1 MKKIFDKVN
10 ETGTMLVEAMAM
22 LGLIAMVTP
31 ILYKKAAERTTEL
44 QDINASNQ
52 LRVLADAMDA
62 YIKDNFTRI
71 TDGEKVV
78 NGCNV
83 NSVDYA
89 GFTDDTSVRFD
100 ISHLC
105 EYLPY
110 GFLKDG
116 KTQDSKLFSSS
127 ETDNNSF
134 QVVLRKTTGTETDEE
149 GNWYFEDTYNIDYIW
164 RLGYGLM
171 GVRVMVTCGGPNIWV
186 DTFEKTVHGYWG
198 GDEAI
203 AYLTNDCCEKIE
215 NIFGENAAEAIYND
229 RV

>member
-110 GFLKDG
+110 GF
-116 KTQDSKLFSSS
+116 F
-127 ETDNNSF
+127 
-134 QVVLRKTTGTETDEE
+134 
-149 GNWYFEDTYNIDYIW
+149 
-164 RLGYGLM
+164 
-171 GVRVMVTCGGPNIWV
+171 
-186 DTFEKTVHGYWG
+186 
-198 GDEAI
+198 
-203 AYLTNDCCEKIE
+203 
-215 NIFGENAAEAIYND
+215 
-229 RV
+229 